1 MAVFNYAKK
10 EIDAKIVYYGP
21 AISGKTTNLQFIH
34 GHMKPDQ
41 RGKMVSLAIMLKVE
55 APELGTYINIYA

>member
-10 EIDAKIVYYGP
+10 EIDAKVVYYGP

-34 GHMKPDQ
+34 QHLKASWGGTGSRSTQSLPD
-41 RGKMVSLAIMLKVE
+41 
-55 APELGTYINIYA
+55 

>member
-21 AISGKTTNLQFIH
+21 AISGKTTTCSSSTDI
-34 GHMKPDQ
+34 
-41 RGKMVSLAIMLKVE
+41 
-55 APELGTYINIYA
+55 